1 MKRDLF
7 EELKAGIK
15 AAGAHRRGKRKLK
28 TVGVIPSNKVNVRN
42 IRKQLQLSQASFAV
56 LIRTS
61 KRTVQ
66 DWEQGR
72 RQPTGPARALLKL
85 AEKRP
90 GIVLQTL
97 SNEGI

>member
-1 MKRDLF
+1 MKRDLYKEL
-7 EELKAGIK
+7 EESIKTAGE
-15 AAGAHRRGKRKLK
+15 HRRGQRKLRA
-28 TVGVIPSNKVNVRN
+28 VEPIPAGLINVKK
-42 IRKQLQLSQASFAV
+42 IRERLNLSQASFAL

-72 RQPTGPARALLKL
+72 RQPTGPAHALLRV

-90 GIVLQTL
+90 ELLLEALV
-97 SNEGI
+97 E

>member
-1 MKRDLF
+1 MKRDLYKEL
-7 EELKAGIK
+7 EESIK
-15 AAGAHRRGKRKLK
+15 ASGEHRRGQRKLK
-28 TVGVIPSNKVNVRN
+28 AVEPIPVELIDVRK
-42 IRKQLQLSQASFAV
+42 IRESLNLSQASFAL

-72 RQPTGPARALLKL
+72 RQPAGPARALLRI

-90 GIVLQTL
+90 ELLLETL
-97 SNEGI
+97 AE

>member
-1 MKRDLF
+1 MKRDLHK
-7 EELKAGIK
+7 ELEQSIK
-15 AAGAHRRGKRKLK
+15 AVGEQRRGQRKLK
-28 TVGVIPSNKVNVRN
+28 AVEPIPVGSINVRD
-42 IRKQLQLSQASFAV
+42 IRERLNLSQASFAL

-72 RQPTGPARALLKL
+72 RQPAGPARALLRI

-90 GIVLQTL
+90 ELLLETL
-97 SNEGI
+97 AE

>member
-1 MKRDLF
+1 MKRDLYK
-7 EELKAGIK
+7 ELEQSIK
-15 AAGAHRRGKRKLK
+15 AAAEHRRGQRKLK
-28 TVGVIPSNKVNVRN
+28 VVEPIPADLIDVRK
-42 IRKQLQLSQASFAV
+42 IRERLHLSQASFAL

-72 RQPTGPARALLKL
+72 RQPTGPARALLRI

-90 GIVLQTL
+90 EILLETL
-97 SNEGI
+97 VE

>member
-1 MKRDLF
+1 L
-7 EELKAGIK
+7 
-15 AAGAHRRGKRKLK
+15 
-28 TVGVIPSNKVNVRN
+28 
-42 IRKQLQLSQASFAV
+42 

-72 RQPTGPARALLKL
+72 RQPAGPARALLRI

-90 GIVLQTL
+90 EVLLETL
-97 SNEGI
+97 VE

>member
-1 MKRDLF
+1 MKRDLYKEL
-7 EELKAGIK
+7 EESIQ
-15 AAGAHRRGKRKLK
+15 AAGAHRRKARSLKAVEPIPAEQIDVRK
-28 TVGVIPSNKVNVRN
+28 
-42 IRKQLQLSQASFAV
+42 IREQLRLSQASFAL

-72 RQPTGPARALLKL
+72 RQPAGAARALLRI

-90 GIVLQTL
+90 DLLLETL
-97 SNEGI
+97 AG

>member
-1 MKRDLF
+1 MKRDLYK
-7 EELKAGIK
+7 ELEDSIK
-15 AAGAHRRGKRKLK
+15 AAGAHRRGERNLREVMPIPADLIDVRK
-28 TVGVIPSNKVNVRN
+28 
-42 IRKQLQLSQASFAV
+42 IREYLNLSQASFAL

-72 RQPTGPARALLKL
+72 RQPTGPARALLRI

-90 GIVLQTL
+90 DILLETL
-97 SNEGI
+97 AS

>member
-1 MKRDLF
+1 MKRDLYKEL
-7 EELKAGIK
+7 EESIK
-15 AAGAHRRGKRKLK
+15 AASSHRRGQRSLK
-28 TVGVIPSNKVNVRN
+28 SVEPIPAGVIDVQK
-42 IRKQLQLSQASFAV
+42 IREQLNLSQASFAA

-72 RQPTGPARALLKL
+72 RQPAGPARALLRI

-90 GIVLQTL
+90 EVLL
-97 SNEGI
+97 EVLAD

>member
-1 MKRDLF
+1 MKRDLNKEL
-7 EELKAGIK
+7 EESIK
-15 AAGAHRRGKRKLK
+15 AVGAHRRGERKLK
-28 TVGVIPSNKVNVRN
+28 AVEPIPAGLIDVRK
-42 IRKQLQLSQASFAV
+42 IREHLNLSQASFAM

-72 RQPTGPARALLKL
+72 RQPAGPARALLRI

-90 GIVLQTL
+90 ELLLETL
-97 SNEGI
+97 AD

>member
-1 MKRDLF
+1 MKRDLNKEL
-7 EELKAGIK
+7 EESIK
-15 AAGAHRRGKRKLK
+15 AAGAHRRGQRKLK
-28 TVGVIPSNKVNVRN
+28 AVEPIPAGMIDVRK
-42 IRKQLQLSQASFAV
+42 IREHLNLSQASFAM

-72 RQPTGPARALLKL
+72 RQPAGPARALLRI

-90 GIVLQTL
+90 ELLLETL
-97 SNEGI
+97 AE

>member
-1 MKRDLF
+1 M
-7 EELKAGIK
+7 EPIPA
-15 AAGAHRRGKRKLK
+15 
-28 TVGVIPSNKVNVRN
+28 GVIDVRK
-42 IRKQLQLSQASFAV
+42 IREQLNLSQASFAM

-72 RQPTGPARALLKL
+72 REPAGPARALLRI

-90 GIVLQTL
+90 EVLL
-97 SNEGI
+97 EVLAD